1 MADLSLLDRDEP
13 DNTIDSVSSI
23 LAWMEGMTLNVR
35 GAAHLPAQ
43 AWDGQAA
50 LLGLLRETLTEAGK
64 DVTRLR
70 RHADD

>member
-1 MADLSLLDRDEP
+1 MNERACSSLLDRSEP
-13 DNTIDSVSSI
+13 DNTIDSVASI

-50 LLGLLRETLTEAGK
+50 LLGLLRETLEATSTEVG
-64 DVTRLR
+64 RLSR
-70 RHADD
+70 